1 MLGMLFMVKDLLFL
15 LSYVSGQ
22 TSFPKPLSSVEERQ
36 CLESMG
42 QGDDTSRQKLIEHN
56 MRLVAHI
63 ARKYSIPGQEY
74 DDLIS
79 IGSIGLIKAVSTF
92 KPDSGTQ
99 LATYAARCIENE
111 ILMVLR
117 SAQKRRNDVSL
128 NEAIGRDAEG
138 NEIMLIDVLGSDVDT
153 VVDEVDRRI
162 SLQRIQAL
170 IKSYLPKREQY
181 VLELR
186 YGLLDGKARAQYEIA
201 EILGISRSYVSRI
214 EKRAVHLLE
223 RGMQGLSADETA
235 GTS

>member
-1 MLGMLFMVKDLLFL
+1 MFGLLFIVKDLLFL
-15 LSYVSGQ
+15 LSYVSGH
-22 TSFPKPLSSVEERQ
+22 TSFPKPLTTAEERKY
-36 CLESMG
+36 LEQMQS
-42 QGDDTSRQKLIEHN
+42 GDDNARKQLIEHN

-63 ARKYSIPGQEY
+63 ARKYTVPGQEY

-79 IGSIGLIKAVSTF
+79 VGSIGLIKAVSTF
-92 KPDSGTQ
+92 KVDSGTQ

-117 SAQKRRNDVSL
+117 AAQKRRNDVSL
-128 NEAIGRDAEG
+128 NEAIGRDSEG

-162 SLQRIQAL
+162 SLQRIQGL
-170 IKSYLPKREQY
+170 IKSNLPKRERY

-186 YGLLDGKARAQYEIA
+186 YGLLDGKVRPQYEIA

-214 EKRAVHLLE
+214 EKRAVRLLE
-223 RGMQGLSADETA
+223 NGLSGLEQPIE
-235 GTS
+235 